1 MDRNNE
7 RLPYV
12 FLAVSNPSQDLPG
25 VETES
30 GAILSALEIAKAA
43 GLIGEVIDPPRTLTL
58 TELIRPFQNSNYRGR
73 IAIFHYAGHGSPSQL
88 LLEGPTSA
96 GQLAY
101 AGGFAQF
108 LSTQFSLKLVF
119 LNACSTR
126 PQVDALLQKAGVD
139 VVIATSQCIRD
150 EIARMF
156 AEEFYQALARDV
168 TVLEAFEQAA
178 GVVQTKFGDGYRELI
193 RPEFLPTVGSAE
205 PGNSASLR
213 ALVWGEETGGTTREA
228 KVSPWALFPR
238 GVPGL
243 RCVETVGA
251 EGGPDLRATA
261 AAEAGLPR
269 GALSRLPAVHPTRRA
284 GVLRTMALH
293 PGSLR
298 GHHFTRNRPYSA
310 DLRRQRRGEIIPAGS
325 RFGSTVGTHR
335 GTRSQTPG

>member
-1 MDRNNE
+1 MDRSNE

-58 TELIRPFQNSNYRGR
+58 KELIRPFQDSNYRGR

-88 LLEGPTSA
+88 PLEGPTSA

-126 PQVDALLQKAGVD
+126 PQVDALLQKARVD

-156 AEEFYQALARDV
+156 AGVLPGPGEGRD
-168 TVLEAFEQAA
+168 
-178 GVVQTKFGDGYRELI
+178 R
-193 RPEFLPTVGSAE
+193 
-205 PGNSASLR
+205 
-213 ALVWGEETGGTTREA
+213 
-228 KVSPWALFPR
+228 PR
-238 GVPGL
+238 GL
-243 RCVETVGA
+243 
-251 EGGPDLRATA
+251 
-261 AAEAGLPR
+261 
-269 GALSRLPAVHPTRRA
+269 
-284 GVLRTMALH
+284 
-293 PGSLR
+293 
-298 GHHFTRNRPYSA
+298 
-310 DLRRQRRGEIIPAGS
+310 
-325 RFGSTVGTHR
+325 
-335 GTRSQTPG
+335 